1 MGSNDVTQACSN
13 SLNGKLNQLSMERSQ
28 CTIYRVHKHLRNV
41 NMKAYEPEVIAIGPY
56 HRGKDNLQMMEDHKL
71 CYLRLILERKD
82 INNIETYVSAIE
94 PLEEEARKCYAEP
107 ITLNSPEFLEMLILD
122 GCFIIDLVRKCNR
135 PHMRE
140 NNDPIFHMD
149 WIINSL
155 QRDLILFENQVPFF
169 ILCKLFDLIEVPNEH
184 SRLIYLLSIFFNS
197 IFPGNIKRNVSTNRS
212 SDNIKHL
219 LDLMHSNWH
228 PSFDRSNFGKNENNE
243 RRRWRFIN
251 NATELREANVKFKRT
266 EGVSLFDLRFKD
278 GNMLLAPLT
287 IEDRTES
294 LFRNL
299 VAYEQYFGDG
309 QTNYVTDYVKF
320 LDCLIDSSR
329 DVAILSRHGIIDSWL
344 GDDEVVANMFNKL
357 TDSVAGPGTHF
368 VYANIFHVVNKHCN
382 GQRNRWMAKLRRNYL
397 NSPWAVI
404 SVLFAVLL
412 LLLTVTQTVC
422 SILQVV

>member
-1 MGSNDVTQACSN
+1 MQD
-13 SLNGKLNQLSMERSQ
+13 LNGKLNQLSMERSQ

-56 HRGKDNLQMMEDHKL
+56 HRSKDNLQMMEDHKL
-71 CYLRLILERKD
+71 CYLRLILERKE

-107 ITLNSPEFLEMLILD
+107 ITLNSPDFLEMLILD
-122 GCFIIDLVRKCNR
+122 GR
-135 PHMRE
+135 PYLRE

-184 SRLIYLLSIFFNS
+184 SRLIYLLLIFFNS
-197 IFPGNIKRNVSTNRS
+197 IFPGNINRNVSTHIS

-219 LDLMHSNWH
+219 LDLMH
-228 PSFDRSNFGKNENNE
+228 NEDNE

-266 EGVSLFDLRFKD
+266 EGVSLFDLRFED
-278 GNMLLAPLT
+278 GNMLLSPLT

-329 DVAILSRHGIIDSWL
+329 DVAILSRHGIIDNWL

-382 GQRNRWMAKLRRNYL
+382 GRRNRWMAKLRRNYL

>member
-1 MGSNDVTQACSN
+1 
-13 SLNGKLNQLSMERSQ
+13 MERSQ

-56 HRGKDNLQMMEDHKL
+56 HRSKDNLQMMEDHKL
-71 CYLRLILERKD
+71 CYLRLILERKE

-107 ITLNSPEFLEMLILD
+107 ITLNSPDFLEMLILD
-122 GCFIIDLVRKCNR
+122 GCFIIDL
-135 PHMRE
+135 
-140 NNDPIFHMD
+140 
-149 WIINSL
+149 
-155 QRDLILFENQVPFF
+155 RDLILFENQVPFF

-184 SRLIYLLSIFFNS
+184 SRLIYLLLIFFNS
-197 IFPGNIKRNVSTNRS
+197 IFPGNINRN
-212 SDNIKHL
+212 
-219 LDLMHSNWH
+219 
-228 PSFDRSNFGKNENNE
+228 NFREDEDNE

-266 EGVSLFDLRFKD
+266 EGVSLFDLRFED
-278 GNMLLAPLT
+278 GNMLLSPLT

-329 DVAILSRHGIIDSWL
+329 DVAILSRHGIIDNWL

-382 GQRNRWMAKLRRNYL
+382 GRRNRWMAKLRRNYL

>member
-56 HRGKDNLQMMEDHKL
+56 HRSKDNLQMMEDHKL
-71 CYLRLILERKD
+71 CYLRLILERKE

-107 ITLNSPEFLEMLILD
+107 ITLNSPDFLEMLILD
-122 GCFIIDLVRKCNR
+122 GCFIIDLNF
-135 PHMRE
+135 RE
-140 NNDPIFHMD
+140 DED
-149 WIINSL
+149 
-155 QRDLILFENQVPFF
+155 
-169 ILCKLFDLIEVPNEH
+169 
-184 SRLIYLLSIFFNS
+184 
-197 IFPGNIKRNVSTNRS
+197 
-212 SDNIKHL
+212 
-219 LDLMHSNWH
+219 
-228 PSFDRSNFGKNENNE
+228 NE

-266 EGVSLFDLRFKD
+266 EGVSLFDLRFED
-278 GNMLLAPLT
+278 GNMLLSPLT

-329 DVAILSRHGIIDSWL
+329 DVAILSRHGIIDNWL

-382 GQRNRWMAKLRRNYL
+382 GRRNRWMAKLRRNYL

-422 SILQVV
+422 SILQECESTTPPLKAQAQLV